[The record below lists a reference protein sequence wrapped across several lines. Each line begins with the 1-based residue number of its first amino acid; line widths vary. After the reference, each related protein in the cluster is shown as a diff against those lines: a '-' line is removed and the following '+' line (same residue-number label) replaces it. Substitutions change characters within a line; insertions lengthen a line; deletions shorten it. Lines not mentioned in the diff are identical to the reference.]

1 LKTTAILAVLAQ
13 FACAQDQFEFGNL
26 LEVRVEKADIP
37 TEAEQSEA
45 LNKVRNAFHRKYQL
59 ATTKSEK
66 ETLVRQMLQ
75 ISKDTEGAN
84 KYAVLKVS
92 RDIAVLI
99 GNAELAYQSI
109 LEMDEY
115 FKVDLID
122 LKSEVL
128 IGLSKTVSLGQRS
141 NFANECLNVAEQAL
155 QQDKFDKAEELLGLI
170 RSYAPRLPIGKSYAD
185 LNREV
190 GIAKRQYKEIQIY
203 IHKLAAHPEDS
214 IAAVKVG
221 EYYLKRGQWNKALE
235 LLAKSKTSLGE
246 LARLDLK
253 SDKNEKEM
261 LEVADD
267 WWDRGEKD
275 RARHWY
281 QQALPSLAGLE
292 KVRVEGRLSKPKE
305 DHWKVIFNSDE
316 PSDWLKLNASII
328 PKDIQYLKLEAMNQ
342 EIVIP
347 ITYEELIA
355 GESKQGRYRWSYGG
369 FNHNA
374 FRLGIYDLHSIT
386 SDKEGEVSIKLGRG
400 KDYRGWGF
408 GACTFQRQQGYSWAT
423 KRIPKT
429 IFTISVSNKINLE

>member
-1 LKTTAILAVLAQ
+1 MIQILKTTAILAVLAQ

-253 SDKNEKEM
+253 SLLLENQNKVAIDGVMGALIIMLLDWAFMTCIQSHQIKKERYLLNLGEEKTIVGGV
-261 LEVADD
+261 LELVHFKGNKAIH
-267 WWDRGEKD
+267 G
-275 RARHWY
+275 
-281 QQALPSLAGLE
+281 QQKEYLKQFLPSLFLT
-292 KVRVEGRLSKPKE
+292 
-305 DHWKVIFNSDE
+305 
-316 PSDWLKLNASII
+316 KLI
-328 PKDIQYLKLEAMNQ
+328 
-342 EIVIP
+342 
-347 ITYEELIA
+347 
-355 GESKQGRYRWSYGG
+355 
-369 FNHNA
+369 
-374 FRLGIYDLHSIT
+374 
-386 SDKEGEVSIKLGRG
+386 
-400 KDYRGWGF
+400 
-408 GACTFQRQQGYSWAT
+408 
-423 KRIPKT
+423 
-429 IFTISVSNKINLE
+429 